1 MPGHV
6 RPSFTVSSRR
16 SLKEP
21 PKSENSMAK
30 TINVSFST
38 ATSFYLSVA
47 CTGYAA
53 LGAST
58 PGDIVVGF
66 NVSDVV
72 EVIAN
77 VATVLLHMISLVQV
91 ITQVGCFT
99 LIIHILYL
107 YRGKW
112 FCMYIYISLVA
123 LLSSPYLSLYSRLLR
138 MTSWLGTP
146 RT

>member
-1 MPGHV
+1 
-6 RPSFTVSSRR
+6 
-16 SLKEP
+16 
-21 PKSENSMAK
+21 MAK

-38 ATSFYLSVA
+38 AASFYLSVA

-107 YRGKW
+107 YLGKW
-112 FCMYIYISLVA
+112 FCMYIYI
-123 LLSSPYLSLYSRLLR
+123 
-138 MTSWLGTP
+138 
-146 RT
+146 